1 MADFVTKD
9 SKTAAYLIFKG
20 KELLKMGRDD
30 VGDFTFSFSG
40 SGEINNLVR
49 EFPLTP
55 FKQYLDVYRAVVR
68 SVKEVTDD

>member
-30 VGDFTFSFSG
+30 VGDYTFSFSG
-40 SGEINNLVR
+40 AEEVNNLVR
-49 EFPLTP
+49 EFPLTQ
-55 FKQYLDVYRAVVR
+55 FKQYLDVYKAVVR
-68 SVKEVTDD
+68 SLKEVADD

>member
-1 MADFVTKD
+1 MEFLTKD

-30 VGDFTFSFSG
+30 VGDFTFSFEG
-40 SGEINNLVR
+40 SGDIDTLVR

-55 FKQYLDVYRAVVR
+55 FKQYLDVYKAVIQAI
-68 SVKEVTDD
+68 KEATNA